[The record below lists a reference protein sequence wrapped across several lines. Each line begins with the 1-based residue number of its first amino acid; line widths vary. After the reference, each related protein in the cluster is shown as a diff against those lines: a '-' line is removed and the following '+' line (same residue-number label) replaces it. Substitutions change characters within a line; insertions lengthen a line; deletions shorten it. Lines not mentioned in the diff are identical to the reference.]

1 MKRNSMETLVAY
13 FRMQNELS
21 SDVADAVEEM
31 KAELAKNAEKAR
43 ANRDMYATA
52 HDVVME
58 HLPVAP
64 ERLTVAAL
72 WELVKEEMPEEMS
85 KSKMQYGLRE
95 LWSAEVQKFENPK
108 SANEYARKA

>member
-1 MKRNSMETLVAY
+1 MKKNTMETLVRYLNGETVDNLDEIKA
-13 FRMQNELS
+13 EL
-21 SDVADAVEEM
+21 E
-31 KAELAKNAEKAR
+31 AELAKNAEKAR
-43 ANRDMYATA
+43 ANRDMYAVA

-64 ERLTVAAL
+64 ARLTVAAL
-72 WELVKEEMPEEMS
+72 WELVKDEMPEDMS

>member
-1 MKRNSMETLVAY
+1 MKKNTMETLVRYLNGETVDNLDEIKA
-13 FRMQNELS
+13 EL
-21 SDVADAVEEM
+21 E
-31 KAELAKNAEKAR
+31 AELAKNAEKAR
-43 ANRDMYATA
+43 ANRDMYAVA

-64 ERLTVAAL
+64 ARLTVAAL
-72 WELVKEEMPEEMS
+72 WELVKDEMPEDMT

>member
-1 MKRNSMETLVAY
+1 METLVRYLNGETVDNLDEIKA
-13 FRMQNELS
+13 EL
-21 SDVADAVEEM
+21 E
-31 KAELAKNAEKAR
+31 AELAKNAEKAR
-43 ANRDMYATA
+43 ANRDMYAVA

-58 HLPVAP
+58 HLPVTPA
-64 ERLTVAAL
+64 RLTVAAL
-72 WELVKEEMPEEMS
+72 WELVKDEMPEDMS

>member
-1 MKRNSMETLVAY
+1 MKKNTMETLVRYLNGETVDNLDEIKA
-13 FRMQNELS
+13 EL
-21 SDVADAVEEM
+21 E
-31 KAELAKNAEKAR
+31 AELAKNAEKAR
-43 ANRDMYATA
+43 VNRDMYATA

-64 ERLTVAAL
+64 ARLTVAAL
-72 WELVKEEMPEEMS
+72 WELVKDEMPEDMS

>member
-1 MKRNSMETLVAY
+1 METLVRYLNGETVDNLDEIKA
-13 FRMQNELS
+13 EL
-21 SDVADAVEEM
+21 E
-31 KAELAKNAEKAR
+31 AELAKNAEKAR
-43 ANRDMYATA
+43 ANRDMYAVA

-64 ERLTVAAL
+64 ARLTVAAL
-72 WELVKEEMPEEMS
+72 WELVKDEMPEDMS